1 MAKTGLQLR
10 WACLVGVIAI
20 AIAEGGWFQAAP
32 SASEV
37 PAPTI
42 RVSTHLVLVDV
53 VVTDKQGKHVDGLRP
68 EDFVVQEKG
77 KTQKIAFF
85 SWPGEAQKQ
94 RPPELPPGIYSNKPE
109 YRSPGG
115 PLVILLLDAANTPF
129 KDQAYARE
137 QMLKFVKEEYKPG
150 QRTAIFTLTSSLRI
164 LQDFTSDP
172 QVLLQAFQKYQP
184 LAQEMA
190 NAAGPRVPTTSSE
203 GGSGAQQSS
212 DAIVDRMRD
221 FQSVQLAYV
230 LDRRVATTLAAMRSL
245 ARILGGIPGRKS
257 VIWVTAAFPFSLI
270 PEDRSVS
277 EAELAESLPSQRQL
291 GLDTR
296 AGGAIAGVEREGHA
310 QEIREASAQ
319 LASAQVAIYPV
330 DARGLMSGVEAT
342 IEDTPGRQFTT
353 LSGAASVRM
362 SDVTSSQETMREIAR
377 ETGGIAYIN
386 QNEIKEGVVVAMAD
400 SAASYTLGYYPE
412 DKKWD
417 GKYRS
422 VKVKLN
428 RDGLDTRYRR
438 GYFAIDPAS
447 LKDRNPEQG
456 ATEALQDSAPDTL
469 VTFSAQ
475 VKPAGAGK
483 LGVDF
488 LVDAHTLST
497 EDVSGGNKKFNV
509 VLYAAIFAPDG
520 KMLGSQSLKVDQ
532 AFDAGTYQQIVSKG
546 MLLHIDL
553 NQPPGK
559 NELRIAVRDNRT
571 GHTGSLT
578 APL

>member
-20 AIAEGGWFQAAP
+20 VIAEGGWFQAAP

-85 SWPGEAQKQ
+85 SWPGESQKQ

-172 QVLLQAFQKYQP
+172 QVLLKAFQKYQP

-488 LVDAHTLST
+488 LVDARTLST

>member
-1 MAKTGLQLR
+1 
-10 WACLVGVIAI
+10 
-20 AIAEGGWFQAAP
+20 
-32 SASEV
+32 
-37 PAPTI
+37 
-42 RVSTHLVLVDV
+42 
-53 VVTDKQGKHVDGLRP
+53 VVTDKQGKAVSGLHP
-68 EDFVVQEKG
+68 EDFVVEEKG

-85 SWPGEAQKQ
+85 TPSGESQ
-94 RPPELPPGIYSNKPE
+94 RQPAPQLPPGIYSNKPE

-129 KDQAYARE
+129 KDQAYARQ

-150 QRTAIFTLTSSLRI
+150 QRTAIFTLTNSLGV
-164 LQDFTSDP
+164 LQDFSSDP
-172 QVLLQAFQKYQP
+172 EVLLKAFQRSQP

-203 GGSGAQQSS
+203 GGSGSQQS
-212 DAIVDRMRD
+212 AEALVGRMRD
-221 FQSVQLAYV
+221 FQNIQLAYV

-270 PEDRSVS
+270 PEDRNVS

-296 AGGAIAGVEREGHA
+296 AGGAIAGVGREGHA
-310 QEIREASAQ
+310 REIREASAQ

-342 IEDTPGRQFTT
+342 IDDAQSQQFTT

-362 SDVTSSQETMREIAR
+362 SDVMASQETMREVAR
-377 ETGGIAYIN
+377 ETGGIAYMN

-400 SAASYTLGYYPE
+400 SAKAYTLGYYPE

-417 GKYRS
+417 GKYRP
-422 VKVKLN
+422 VKVKLKPN
-428 RDGLDTRYRR
+428 GLESRYRR

-447 LKDRNPEQG
+447 WNDRNSEQG
-456 ATEALQDSAPDTL
+456 VVEALQDRVPDTQ

-475 VKPAGAGK
+475 VKPVANGK

-488 LVDAHTLST
+488 LVDARTLST

-520 KMLGSQSLKVDQ
+520 KMLGNQSLRVDQ
-532 AFDAGTYQQIVSKG
+532 AFDDATYHKIVEKG
-546 MLLHIDL
+546 MLLHMDL
-553 NQPPGK
+553 NSPPGK
-559 NELRIAVRDNRT
+559 SELRMAVRDTRT
-571 GHTGSLT
+571 GNTGTLS

>member
-1 MAKTGLQLR
+1 MR
-10 WACLVGVIAI
+10 WPLLSLLALTSVVI
-20 AIAEGGWFQAAP
+20 GGWFQLSSP
-32 SASEV
+32 SPSEV
-37 PAPTI
+37 PVPTI

-53 VVTDKQGKHVDGLRP
+53 VVTDKQGKAVAGLRP

-77 KTQKIAFF
+77 KTQKVAFF
-85 SWPGEAQKQ
+85 TAPGESQ
-94 RPPELPPGIYSNKPE
+94 RQPAPPLPPGIYSNKPE

-129 KDQAYARE
+129 KDQAYARQ

-150 QRTAIFTLTSSLRI
+150 QRTAIFTLTNSLGV

-172 QVLLQAFQKYQP
+172 EVLLKAFEKYQP
-184 LAQEMA
+184 TSQEMA
-190 NAAGPRVPTTSSE
+190 NAAGPRVPSVSSD
-203 GGSGAQQSS
+203 GGAGAQNAAAGMA
-212 DAIVDRMRD
+212 DLMRS
-221 FQSVQLAYV
+221 FQNIQLAYV
-230 LDRRVATTLAAMRSL
+230 LDRRVETTLAAMRGM

-270 PEDRSVS
+270 PENRDVS
-277 EAELAESLPSQRQL
+277 AAELEESLPSVNQL
-291 GLDTR
+291 GLSTR
-296 AGGAIAGVEREGHA
+296 AGGSMAGAERQGRA

-342 IEDTPGRQFTT
+342 IEDLPGRQFD
-353 LSGAASVRM
+353 SMSDAASVRM
-362 SDVTSSQETMREIAR
+362 SDATASQETMREIAR

-386 QNEIKEGVVVAMAD
+386 QNEIKEGIVVAITD
-400 SAASYTLGYYPE
+400 SSASYTLGYYPE

-428 RDGLDTRYRR
+428 RDGLDSRYRR

-456 ATEALQDSAPDTL
+456 AAEALQDRVPDTL

-475 VKPAGAGK
+475 VKPAASGK

-488 LVDAHTLST
+488 LVDARTLST

-509 VLYAAIFAPDG
+509 VLYAAIFASDG
-520 KMLGSQSLKVDQ
+520 KLLGNQSLKVDQ
-532 AFDAGTYQQIVSKG
+532 AFDAATYQKIVEKG
-546 MLLHIDL
+546 MLLHMDL
-553 NQPPGK
+553 NLPPGK
-559 NELRIAVRDNRT
+559 NELRMAVRDNRT
-571 GHTGSLT
+571 GNTGTLS

>member
-10 WACLVGVIAI
+10 WACLVGLIAIVIAG
-20 AIAEGGWFQAAP
+20 GGWFQAAP

-85 SWPGEAQKQ
+85 SSPGEAQKQ

-172 QVLLQAFQKYQP
+172 QVLLKAFQKYQP

-438 GYFAIDPAS
+438 GYFSIDPTS
-447 LKDRNPEQG
+447 VKDRNPEQG

-497 EDVSGGNKKFNV
+497 EEVSGGNKKFNV

>member
-1 MAKTGLQLR
+1 MGKNSIQSR
-10 WACLVGVIAI
+10 WASLIGVA
-20 AIAEGGWFQAAP
+20 AVVVTLGAWFQSSP
-32 SASEV
+32 STADV

-53 VVTDKQGKHVDGLRP
+53 VVTDNQGKHVNGLRA
-68 EDFVVQEKG
+68 EDFVLQEKG
-77 KTQKIAFF
+77 KTQKVAFF
-85 SWPGEAQKQ
+85 TPPSEAQKQ
-94 RPPELPPGIYSNKPE
+94 RAPELPPGIYSNKPE

-115 PLVILLLDAANTPF
+115 PLVIVLLDAANTPF
-129 KDQAYARE
+129 KDQSYARQ
-137 QMLKFVKEEYKPG
+137 QMLKYAKDEYQPG
-150 QRTAIFTLTSSLRI
+150 RRTAIFTLTNSLGI

-172 QVLLQAFQKYQP
+172 AVLLKAFQKYQP
-184 LAQEMA
+184 VAQEMG
-190 NAAGPRVPTTSSE
+190 NAAAPRVPDV
-203 GGSGAQQSS
+203 SS
-212 DAIVDRMRD
+212 DGGVGSQLSAVAMAEHMKE
-221 FQSVQLAYV
+221 FQNIQLAYV
-230 LDRRVATTLAAMRSL
+230 EDRRVETTLSAMRSL

-257 VIWVTAAFPFSLI
+257 VIWVTASFPFSLI

-277 EAELAESLPSQRQL
+277 EAELAESLPSQAQL

-296 AGGAIAGVEREGHA
+296 AGGAIAGVERGGHA

-319 LASAQVAIYPV
+319 LASAQVAIYPI
-330 DARGLMSGVEAT
+330 DARGLMSGVENT
-342 IEDTPGRQFTT
+342 IDDGPGRQFTT
-353 LSGAASVRM
+353 PSGAAEIRM
-362 SDVTSSQETMREIAR
+362 SDATASRETMREVAR
-377 ETGGIAYIN
+377 ETGGIAYVN
-386 QNEIKEGVVVAMAD
+386 QNEIKEGVVTAMSD
-400 SAASYTLGYYPE
+400 SGASYTLGYYPE

-422 VKVKLN
+422 IKVKIN
-428 RDGLDTRYRR
+428 RDGLDSRYRR

-447 LKDRNPEQG
+447 LKDRNPQQG

-475 VKPAGAGK
+475 VKPVGTGK
-483 LGVDF
+483 VGVDF
-488 LVDAHTLST
+488 LVDASTLST

-509 VLYAAIFAPDG
+509 VLYTAIFAPDG

-532 AFDAGTYQQIVSKG
+532 AFDTATYQQILNKG
-546 MLLHIDL
+546 MLLHMDV

-559 NELRIAVRDNRT
+559 NQLRMAIRDNRT

>member
-10 WACLVGVIAI
+10 WASLVGLIAIVIAG
-20 AIAEGGWFQAAP
+20 GGWFQAAP

-37 PAPTI
+37 PVPTI

-85 SWPGEAQKQ
+85 SSPGEAQKQ

-172 QVLLQAFQKYQP
+172 QVLLKAFQKYQP

-270 PEDRSVS
+270 PENRSVS

-438 GYFAIDPAS
+438 GYFSIDPTS
-447 LKDRNPEQG
+447 VKDRNPEQG

-483 LGVDF
+483 LGVD
-488 LVDAHTLST
+488 LLLDARTLST

-509 VLYAAIFAPDG
+509 VLYAAVFTPDG

>member
-1 MAKTGLQLR
+1 MAETSLQPR
-10 WACLVGVIAI
+10 WVCQAGIIAGVFLL
-20 AIAEGGWFQAAP
+20 GGWFQATP
-32 SASEV
+32 SGPEV

-42 RVSTHLVLVDV
+42 RVSTHLVLIDV
-53 VVTDKQGKHVDGLRP
+53 VVTDKQGKAVAGLPP
-68 EDFVVQEKG
+68 EDFVVEEKG

-85 SWPGEAQKQ
+85 TPSGESQ
-94 RPPELPPGIYSNKPE
+94 RQPAPQLPPGIYSNKPE

-150 QRTAIFTLTSSLRI
+150 QRTAIFTLTSSLGV

-172 QVLLQAFQKYQP
+172 EVLLKAFQKYQP

-203 GGSGAQQSS
+203 GGSGSQQSS
-212 DAIVDRMRD
+212 EALVERMRD
-221 FQSVQLAYV
+221 FQNIQLAYV

-270 PEDRSVS
+270 PEDRNVS

-310 QEIREASAQ
+310 REIREASAQ

-342 IEDTPGRQFTT
+342 IDDAQSQQFTT

-362 SDVTSSQETMREIAR
+362 SDVTASQETMRDVAR
-377 ETGGIAYIN
+377 ETGGIAYMN

-400 SAASYTLGYYPE
+400 SAKSYTLGYYPE

-422 VKVKLN
+422 VKVKLKPN
-428 RDGLDTRYRR
+428 GLDSRYRR

-456 ATEALQDSAPDTL
+456 AVEALQDRAPDTL

-475 VKPAGAGK
+475 VKQAASGK

-488 LVDAHTLST
+488 LVDARTLST

-509 VLYAAIFAPDG
+509 VLYAAIFTPDG
-520 KMLGSQSLKVDQ
+520 KMLGNQSLKVDQ
-532 AFDAGTYQQIVSKG
+532 AFDAATYQQIVEKG
-546 MLLHIDL
+546 MLLHMDL
-553 NQPPGK
+553 TPPPGK
-559 NELRIAVRDNRT
+559 SELRMAVRDNRT
-571 GHTGSLT
+571 GNTGTLS

>member
-1 MAKTGLQLR
+1 MAKNTWHTR
-10 WACLVGVIAI
+10 WACVTGVIVVTI
-20 AIAEGGWFQAAP
+20 VVSGWFQAGQ
-32 SASEV
+32 STSDV
-37 PAPTI
+37 PVPTI
-42 RVSTHLVLVDV
+42 RASTHLVLVDV
-53 VVTDKQGKHVDGLRP
+53 VVTDKQGKHIDGLRA

-77 KTQKIAFF
+77 KNQKIAFF
-85 SWPGEAQKQ
+85 TPPGEVQK
-94 RPPELPPGIYSNKPE
+94 RAPELPPGIYSNKPE

-137 QMLKFVKEEYKPG
+137 QMLKFVKEQYKPG
-150 QRTAIFTLTSSLRI
+150 QRTAIFTLTNSLGV

-172 QVLLQAFQKYQP
+172 EVLLKAFQRYQP

-190 NAAGPRVPTTSSE
+190 NAAGPRVPNTSSE
-203 GGSGAQQSS
+203 GGVGSQALSEGM
-212 DAIVDRMRD
+212 VERMRD
-221 FQSVQLAYV
+221 FQNIQLAYV
-230 LDRRVATTLAAMRSL
+230 LDRRVTTTLAAMRSL

-257 VIWVTAAFPFSLI
+257 VIWVTASFPYSLI

-330 DARGLMSGVEAT
+330 DARGLMSGMEAT
-342 IEDTPGRQFTT
+342 IDDTPSRQLTD
-353 LSGAASVRM
+353 LHGAATVRM
-362 SDVTSSQETMREIAR
+362 SDVTATQETMRDIAR
-377 ETGGIAYIN
+377 ETGGVAYIN
-386 QNEIKEGVVVAMAD
+386 QNEIREGVAIAMGD
-400 SAASYTLGYYPE
+400 SGASYTLGYYPE

-422 VKVKLN
+422 IKVKLN
-428 RDGLDTRYRR
+428 RDGSEARYRR
-438 GYFAIDPAS
+438 GYFAIDLAT
-447 LKDRNPEQG
+447 LKDRNAEQG
-456 ATEALQDSAPDTL
+456 ASEALQDSVPDTL

-475 VKPAGAGK
+475 VKPTGAGK

-488 LVDAHTLST
+488 LVDARTLAT

-509 VLYAAIFAPDG
+509 VLYTAIFSPDG

-532 AFDAGTYQQIVSKG
+532 AFDAATYQQIASKG
-546 MLLHIDL
+546 MLLHMDL
-553 NQPPGK
+553 NLPPGK
-559 NELRIAVRDNRT
+559 NQLRMVVRDNRT
-571 GHTGSLT
+571 GHTGSLS

>member
-1 MAKTGLQLR
+1 MRQIGLQSR
-10 WACLVGVIAI
+10 WACLAGILAI
-20 AIAEGGWFQAAP
+20 VVTVGGWFQAAP
-32 SASEV
+32 STSEV

-53 VVTDKQGKHVDGLRP
+53 VVTDKQGKPVTGLHQ

-77 KTQKIAFF
+77 KNQKVAFF
-85 SWPGEAQKQ
+85 TTPGEPQSQ
-94 RPPELPPGIYSNKPE
+94 PPPVLPPGIYSNKPE

-129 KDQAYARE
+129 KDQAYARQ

-150 QRTAIFTLTSSLRI
+150 QRIAVFTLTNSLGV
-164 LQDFTSDP
+164 LQDFTADP
-172 QVLLQAFQKYQP
+172 EVLLKALQSYQP

-190 NAAGPRVPTTSSE
+190 NGAPPRPPSIASPGRGSSAEAAAGGVVE
-203 GGSGAQQSS
+203 L
-212 DAIVDRMRD
+212 MKE
-221 FQSVQLAYV
+221 FQNIQLAYV
-230 LDRRVATTLAAMRSL
+230 LDRRVATTVAAMRAL

-270 PEDRSVS
+270 PENRDVS
-277 EAELAESLPSQRQL
+277 SEELAESLPSVNQL
-291 GLDTR
+291 GLSTR
-296 AGGAIAGVEREGHA
+296 AGGAIAGVERQGHA

-330 DARGLMSGVEAT
+330 DARGLMSGMEAT
-342 IEDTPGRQFTT
+342 IDDVAARQVDSMTD
-353 LSGAASVRM
+353 AAQLRM
-362 SDVTSSQETMREIAR
+362 SDATASQETMREVAR

-386 QNEIKEGVVVAMAD
+386 QNEIKEGFVVAMAD
-400 SAASYTLGYYPE
+400 SASSYTLGYYPE

-428 RDGLDTRYRR
+428 RDGVDTRYRR

-447 LKDRNPEQG
+447 LKTNPEQG
-456 ATEALQDSAPDTL
+456 AVEALQDSAPDTL

-475 VKPAGAGK
+475 VKPAASGK

-488 LVDAHTLST
+488 LVDARTLSA
-497 EDVSGGNKKFNV
+497 EDVSGGNKKFNM

-532 AFDAGTYQQIVSKG
+532 AFDVATYQQIVGKG
-546 MLLHIDL
+546 MLLHMDL
-553 NQPPGK
+553 NLPPGK
-559 NELRIAVRDNRT
+559 NELRMAVRDNRT
-571 GHTGSLT
+571 GNTGTLT

>member
-20 AIAEGGWFQAAP
+20 VIAEGGWFQAAP

-85 SWPGEAQKQ
+85 SWPGESQKQ

-172 QVLLQAFQKYQP
+172 QVLLKAFQKYQP

-488 LVDAHTLST
+488 LVDARTLST

-520 KMLGSQSLKVDQ
+520 KMLRSQSLKVDQ

>member
-1 MAKTGLQLR
+1 MRQIGLQSR
-10 WACLVGVIAI
+10 WACLAGILAI
-20 AIAEGGWFQAAP
+20 VVTVGGWFQAAP
-32 SASEV
+32 STSEV

-53 VVTDKQGKHVDGLRP
+53 VVTDKQGKPVTGLHQ

-77 KTQKIAFF
+77 KNQKVAFF
-85 SWPGEAQKQ
+85 TAPGESQSQ
-94 RPPELPPGIYSNKPE
+94 PPPVLPPGIYSNKPE

-129 KDQAYARE
+129 KDQAYARQ

-150 QRTAIFTLTSSLRI
+150 QRTAVFTLTNTLGE
-164 LQDFTSDP
+164 LKDFTADP
-172 QVLLQAFQKYQP
+172 NGVWKALQSYQP

-190 NAAGPRVPTTSSE
+190 NGAAPRPPSIASPGRGSSAEAAAGGVVE
-203 GGSGAQQSS
+203 L
-212 DAIVDRMRD
+212 MKE
-221 FQSVQLAYV
+221 FQNIQLAYV
-230 LDRRVATTLAAMRSL
+230 LDRRVATTVAAMRAL

-270 PEDRSVS
+270 PENRDVS
-277 EAELAESLPSQRQL
+277 SEELAESLPSVNQL
-291 GLDTR
+291 GLSTR
-296 AGGAIAGVEREGHA
+296 AGGAIAGVERQGHA

-330 DARGLMSGVEAT
+330 DARGLMSGMEAT
-342 IEDTPGRQFTT
+342 IDDVAARQVDSMTD
-353 LSGAASVRM
+353 AAQLRM
-362 SDVTSSQETMREIAR
+362 SDATASQETMREVAR

-386 QNEIKEGVVVAMAD
+386 QNEIKEGFVVAMAD
-400 SAASYTLGYYPE
+400 SASSYTLGYYPE

-428 RDGLDTRYRR
+428 RDGVDTRYRR

-447 LKDRNPEQG
+447 LKTNPEQG
-456 ATEALQDSAPDTL
+456 AVEALQDSAPDTL

-475 VKPAGAGK
+475 VKPAASGK

-488 LVDAHTLST
+488 LVDARTLSA
-497 EDVSGGNKKFNV
+497 EDVSGGNKKFNM

-532 AFDAGTYQQIVSKG
+532 AFDVATYQQIVGKG
-546 MLLHIDL
+546 MLLHMDL
-553 NQPPGK
+553 NLPPGK
-559 NELRIAVRDNRT
+559 NELRMAVRDNRT
-571 GHTGSLT
+571 GNTGTLT

>member
-1 MAKTGLQLR
+1 MRKIGWQSR
-10 WACLVGVIAI
+10 WAGLAGILAI
-20 AIAEGGWFQAAP
+20 VVTVGGWFQAAP
-32 SASEV
+32 STSEV

-53 VVTDKQGKHVDGLRP
+53 VVTDKQGKPVTGLHQ

-77 KTQKIAFF
+77 KNQKVAFF
-85 SWPGEAQKQ
+85 TAPGESQNQ
-94 RPPELPPGIYSNKPE
+94 PPPVLPPGIYSNKPE

-129 KDQAYARE
+129 KDQAYARQ

-150 QRTAIFTLTSSLRI
+150 QRIAVFTLTNSLGV
-164 LQDFTSDP
+164 LQDFTADP
-172 QVLLQAFQKYQP
+172 EVLLKALQSYQP

-190 NAAGPRVPTTSSE
+190 NGAAPRPPSTSSDGGQGSQLAAAG
-203 GGSGAQQSS
+203 
-212 DAIVDRMRD
+212 AIERMKE
-221 FQSVQLAYV
+221 FQNIQLAYV
-230 LDRRVATTLAAMRSL
+230 LDRRVATTVAAMRAL
-245 ARILGGIPGRKS
+245 ARILGGLPGRKS

-270 PEDRSVS
+270 PENRDVS
-277 EAELAESLPSQRQL
+277 EAELAESLPSVNQL
-291 GLDTR
+291 GLSTR
-296 AGGAIAGVEREGHA
+296 AGGAIAGVERQGHA

-330 DARGLMSGVEAT
+330 DARGLMSGMEAT
-342 IEDTPGRQFTT
+342 IDDAAARQVDSMTDTAQI
-353 LSGAASVRM
+353 RM
-362 SDVTSSQETMREIAR
+362 SDATASQETMREVAR

-386 QNEIKEGVVVAMAD
+386 QNEIKEGIVVAMAD
-400 SAASYTLGYYPE
+400 SASSYTLGYYPE

-428 RDGLDTRYRR
+428 RDGLETRYRR
-438 GYFAIDPAS
+438 GYFAIDPSS
-447 LKDRNPEQG
+447 LKTNPEQG
-456 ATEALQDSAPDTL
+456 AVEALQDNAPDTL

-475 VKPAGAGK
+475 VKPAASGK

-488 LVDAHTLST
+488 LVDARTLSA
-497 EDVSGGNKKFNV
+497 EDVSGGNKKFNM

-532 AFDAGTYQQIVSKG
+532 AFDVATYQQIVGKG
-546 MLLHIDL
+546 MLLHMDL
-553 NQPPGK
+553 NLPPGK
-559 NELRIAVRDNRT
+559 NELRMAVRDNRT
-571 GHTGSLT
+571 GNTGTLT

>member
-1 MAKTGLQLR
+1 MTRLGGQSR
-10 WACLVGVIAI
+10 WACLIGILAITMIA
-20 AIAEGGWFQAAP
+20 GGWFQAAP
-32 SASEV
+32 SNSEV

-42 RVSTHLVLVDV
+42 RVNTHLVLVDV
-53 VVTDKQGKHVDGLRP
+53 VVTDKQGKPVTGLHQ

-77 KTQKIAFF
+77 KAQKVAFF
-85 SWPGEAQKQ
+85 TAPGAQSQ
-94 RPPELPPGIYSNKPE
+94 PPPVLPPGIYSNQPE

-115 PLVILLLDAANTPF
+115 PVVILLLDAANTPF
-129 KDQAYARE
+129 KDQAYARQ

-150 QRTAIFTLTSSLRI
+150 QHTAVLTLTSSLGM
-164 LQDFTSDP
+164 LQDFTADP
-172 QVLLQAFQKYQP
+172 NVLFKALQSYQP

-190 NAAGPRVPTTSSE
+190 NAAPPRPPSTSSAR
-203 GGSGAQQSS
+203 GSGAEIAAQG
-212 DAIVDRMRD
+212 VVELMRE
-221 FQSVQLAYV
+221 FQNIQLAYV
-230 LDRRVATTLAAMRSL
+230 LDRRVETTVAAMRAL

-270 PEDRSVS
+270 PENRDVS
-277 EAELAESLPSQRQL
+277 AEELAESLPSVNQL
-291 GLDTR
+291 GLSTR
-296 AGGAIAGVEREGHA
+296 AGGAIAGVERQGHA
-310 QEIREASAQ
+310 EEIREASAQ

-342 IEDTPGRQFTT
+342 IDDTAARQVDSMTD
-353 LSGAASVRM
+353 AAQLRM
-362 SDVTSSQETMREIAR
+362 SDVTASQETMREVAR

-386 QNEIKEGVVVAMAD
+386 QNEIKEGIVVAMAD
-400 SAASYTLGYYPE
+400 GANSYTLGYYPE

-428 RDGLDTRYRR
+428 RDGVDARYRR

-447 LKDRNPEQG
+447 LKTNPEQG
-456 ATEALQDSAPDTL
+456 AVEALQDRAPDTL

-475 VKPAGAGK
+475 VKPAASGK

-488 LVDAHTLST
+488 LVDARTLST
-497 EDVSGGNKKFNV
+497 EDVSGGNKKFNM

-532 AFDAGTYQQIVSKG
+532 AFDVATYQQIVGKG
-546 MLLHIDL
+546 MLLHMDL
-553 NQPPGK
+553 NLPPGK
-559 NELRIAVRDNRT
+559 NELRMAVRDNRT
-571 GHTGSLT
+571 GNTGTLT